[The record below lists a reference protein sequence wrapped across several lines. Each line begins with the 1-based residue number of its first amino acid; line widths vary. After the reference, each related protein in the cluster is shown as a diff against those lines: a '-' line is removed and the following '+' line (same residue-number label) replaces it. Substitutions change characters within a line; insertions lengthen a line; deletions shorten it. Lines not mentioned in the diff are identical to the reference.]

1 MLIDFNF
8 FSIVVGLCVHSGVF
22 YNVSFVFRAQS
33 GSSGSANLENIN
45 YEPQCLDERSAEDV
59 AGEDDF
65 RIVFDLSVSLKN
77 FQSQKNGT
85 DPFVLPIRIASV
97 DHFETIVWSECNTK
111 LKREVLYD
119 AASTILDWS
128 PCKPQWEDRN
138 RFFLFQD
145 KAMKK
150 TFRMDDLTM
159 ELLQGWHGRDIN
171 MFCLVYSLSLKSLKD
186 FNTAKSKLMTC
197 KSKDRAGADSNQS
210 LQQLVVELKDKNNSK
225 FRALETSYV
234 LWANFIQDQP
244 AYKQQDL
251 IDGEPPSEYRHLF
264 KELSGPKIDEQLR
277 TVREDAIMA
286 DTVNEAVDSELQEIG
301 EALMEVKESVR
312 KLEEKFLNVQGRYQA
327 RRSVLGA
334 VSRAVSE
341 GEYSRSIAANIVD
354 AVDVDHE
361 EI

>member
-1 MLIDFNF
+1 M
-8 FSIVVGLCVHSGVF
+8 
-22 YNVSFVFRAQS
+22 
-33 GSSGSANLENIN
+33 NLENIN
-45 YEPQCLDERSAEDV
+45 YEPDFLDESSMEDV
-59 AGEDDF
+59 DGEDDS

-85 DPFVLPIRIASV
+85 DSFVLSIRTESV
-97 DHFETIVWSECNTK
+97 DHFVEIVWNECYTK

-119 AASTILDWS
+119 PASTILDWS

-138 RFFLFQD
+138 QFFLFQD

-150 TFRMDDLTM
+150 IFHMDDLTM
-159 ELLQGWHGRDIN
+159 ELLQGWHGRKIN
-171 MFCLVYSLSLKSLKD
+171 MFCLVYSVSLKSLKD
-186 FNTAKSKLMTC
+186 YNTVKSKLMTS

-210 LQQLVVELKDKNNSK
+210 LQQLVVELKEKNKSK

-244 AYKQQDL
+244 SYKQLDL
-251 IDGEPPSEYRHLF
+251 IDEEPPSEYRHLF
-264 KELSGPKIDEQLR
+264 KELSGPNIDEQLR
-277 TVREDAIMA
+277 TVREDAIIT
-286 DTVNEAVDSELQEIG
+286 DTVNDAVESELQEIR
-301 EALMEVKESVR
+301 EAFMEVKESVR
-312 KLEEKFLNVQGRYQA
+312 KLEEKIMNVQSRYQA

-341 GEYSRSIAANIVD
+341 GEYSRLIANNIVD
-354 AVDVDHE
+354 TRDVDHE